1 MSSRLKNFGT
11 FSEAVIR
18 RYTLHILRGLDYL
31 HGHNIIHRDVKGSN
45 LLVHTG
51 TVKLADF
58 GCSKKVCVC
67 VCVCVCVWLCGCSPT
82 STMRVPWFCA
92 CGTDD
97 QLTDLGTNQQHTAV
111 GTTQVCAAYCVSFVR
126 LPLTWLLHGS
136 TWRLR

>member
-1 MSSRLKNFGT
+1 MEREIKLLRELDHPNIVQYLGTQRTKRRLYIFLEFASGGSVSSRLKNFGT

-58 GCSKKVCVC
+58 GCSKKVCV
-67 VCVCVCVWLCGCSPT
+67 VWGGVMCNASAG
-82 STMRVPWFCA
+82 RA
-92 CGTDD
+92 CQRWG
-97 QLTDLGTNQQHTAV
+97 
-111 GTTQVCAAYCVSFVR
+111 
-126 LPLTWLLHGS
+126 
-136 TWRLR
+136 